1 MDNEV
6 YSFALKNT
14 LDEIQNICPD
24 IKSSFVF
31 TEDGEVVAGD
41 ANTSEKTIV
50 KVIDAFDTILEKA
63 EAVGNIETITLDS
76 TDGRVSISNINKLY
90 LATVTSKNA
99 DRNYVN
105 TVTRVL
111 VPTIIKLIEKI
122 NSTPTKHNPNP
133 IRLERKPETQK
144 LMPVEKPEDE
154 FTETETEEPRQSIET
169 EDKPNGLTPEPPVN
183 QFIVENIG
191 GLLVPVDT
199 IRIDNDLLVQ
209 WQGLYEDRKIQE
221 VEIETFGGKSNLCK
235 VKPIKDSKYAGKGI
249 VQIPEKIQNTL
260 QVKKGEL
267 VRVKPIIP

>member
-24 IKSSFVF
+24 IKNSFIF
-31 TEDGEVVAGD
+31 TEDGEVIAGD
-41 ANTSEKTIV
+41 ANTPEKTIV

-63 EAVGNIETITLDS
+63 EVVGNIETITLDS
-76 TDGRVSISNINKLY
+76 ANGRVSISNINKLY
-90 LATVTSKNA
+90 LATVTSRNA

-111 VPTIIKLIEKI
+111 VPTIIKLLEKI
-122 NSTPTKHNPNP
+122 NPTPTERNPVKP
-133 IRLERKPETQK
+133 ELKPETQRFRSE
-144 LMPVEKPEDE
+144 EKPEDE
-154 FTETETEEPRQSIET
+154 FTQTEPEKPRQSFEA
-169 EDKPNGLTPEPPVN
+169 EVKPNGLTPEPPVN

-191 GLLVPVDT
+191 GLLVPADT

-209 WQGLYEDRKIQE
+209 WQGLYEDRKIEE

-235 VKPIKDSKYAGKGI
+235 VKPIKDSKYEGKGI
-249 VQIPEKIQNTL
+249 VQIPEKIQNML
-260 QVKKGEL
+260 QIKKGEL